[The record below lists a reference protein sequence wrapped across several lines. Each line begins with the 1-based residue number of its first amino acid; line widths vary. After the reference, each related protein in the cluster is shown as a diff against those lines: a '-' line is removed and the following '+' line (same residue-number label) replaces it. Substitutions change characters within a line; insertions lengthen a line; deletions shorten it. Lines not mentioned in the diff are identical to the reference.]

1 MKKTVHTIAEQLGLA
16 PSTISKILNNT
27 GNFSQATRDKVLK
40 YTQEIGYVPAVSA
53 RVLKSNKS
61 WSIGVVYTEE
71 SSVGLEHPFFVS
83 VLQHFKAYIEK
94 SGYELSFIVKRL
106 GQHEMSYLGW
116 CKNKKIDGVFLVV
129 GSHNNPGIVELIES
143 DIPCVSTDIFHEQL
157 PIVLSDNERGVELS
171 LNYALSQGANQLGYI
186 TGPTTSRSFRNRLL
200 KFKSLLEEKQFPEE
214 QVNIIAAKGFG
225 YDSGKVAGMAL
236 LDQCPNPPDFVI
248 VGSDILAFGAIR
260 AFQEAGFRIP
270 KDIRVSGFDD
280 VSFASMFNPALTTI
294 QQNTAEIGETA
305 AKVLIDL
312 INNPRPKQQ
321 DIYKVPVK
329 LIVRESA

>member
-1 MKKTVHTIAEQLGLA
+1 MRLSNQIGTIINMPAISDPNTAKRCPNFFLYILNIYAYNKLKKNRFSKVALRMKKTVHTIAEQLGLA
-16 PSTISKILNNT
+16 PSTISKVLNNT

-129 GSHNNPGIVELIES
+129 GSQNNPGIVELIES

-157 PIVLSDNERGVELS
+157 PIVLSDNDQGVELS
-171 LNYALSQGANQLGYI
+171 LNYALSQGARQFGYI
-186 TGPTTSRSFRNRLL
+186 TGPTTSRSLRNR
-200 KFKSLLEEKQFPEE
+200 
-214 QVNIIAAKGFG
+214 
-225 YDSGKVAGMAL
+225 
-236 LDQCPNPPDFVI
+236 
-248 VGSDILAFGAIR
+248 
-260 AFQEAGFRIP
+260 
-270 KDIRVSGFDD
+270 
-280 VSFASMFNPALTTI
+280 
-294 QQNTAEIGETA
+294 
-305 AKVLIDL
+305 
-312 INNPRPKQQ
+312 
-321 DIYKVPVK
+321 
-329 LIVRESA
+329 